1 MRLEW
6 INNDKVIV
14 NYRVEFQTEFEHDH
28 WNFVKQYKTLEQAQ
42 KGAIEFKNNSHKANK
57 IRIVKYTQ
65 IIEIIN
71 TEYSEVYN
79 DR

>member
-14 NYRVEFQTEFEHDH
+14 NYRVGFQTEFERDH
-28 WNFVKQYKTLEQAQ
+28 WNFIKQYKTLEQAQ
-42 KGAIEFKNNSHKANK
+42 SEVTEFKNNYNKTTKITK

-71 TEYSEVYN
+71 T
-79 DR
+79 